1 MANKGNGARVRLYRL
16 ESKIVA
22 LFIILIVVVQLAGF
36 VAIRTAIDRNARSAI
51 SDELVIGE
59 RVFTRLLDQNAQKLT
74 QGARLLASDFGFR
87 QAIGTD
93 DHDTIGSVLANHGAR
108 IGASMGMLIAT
119 DGTIRASTME
129 YPDTDLQRSSLEL
142 VRKAD
147 KDNANGAAESVVVG
161 ENLFQIVAV
170 PIKAPVTIAWVV
182 MGFPVDRDLVNDMRA
197 LSQLQVSILVRQRGR
212 ADWVSDVSTLAK
224 PEAQMLLHEVG
235 DVRAAGPAD
244 LQIDGNQYRARI
256 LPLAQASNG
265 QQAVAVLQRSVSEAV
280 APYQRLQV
288 ILLSITVLGVL
299 GAAVASA
306 VMARRITSPLRDL
319 ASVAKRLGAGD
330 YSEGLY
336 IRRQDEIGRLGA
348 AFETMRGEIAKRELK
363 ISRLAYQDQLTG
375 LPNRVQ
381 FADLLRDA
389 IIDGGESVGGT
400 CHILMMDLD
409 RFQQVNDVLGH
420 RFGDDLLRQ
429 VASRLTAQ
437 LLYPGAK
444 VARLGGDEFAI
455 LLPGVNLE
463 GALAQAAHILRA
475 LEQPLSLQEQT
486 VDLGAGIG
494 IAGYPAHGRSS
505 DVLLSRVE
513 VAMYT
518 AKRKGSGVVVYD
530 PAIDRSSQ
538 ESLSLLSELRRAL
551 ERDEFMLYLQPKL
564 DLASGEVFG
573 AEALVRWLH
582 PEKGFIGPDNF
593 IPFAETTGFIRMLT
607 VWMMEKVASLSADLR
622 RNGIALKFSVNLST
636 RDLLDQEL
644 PGAFAA
650 IVERHGL
657 TPAALCLEITESA
670 IMDDPARAQ
679 NTLDRLAAMGF
690 ALSIDDFGTG
700 YSSLAYLKRLPVR
713 ELKIDKSFVM
723 KMAQDQDDAK
733 IVRSTIDLG
742 HNLGLRV
749 VAEGVESEEVWFLL
763 RQMGCDQGQGYFM
776 GKPMPV
782 ERFLEWLQQWR
793 APEALDQSE
802 NMAV

>member
-1 MANKGNGARVRLYRL
+1 MRLYRL

-59 RVFTRLLDQNAQKLT
+59 RVFTRLLDQNAQQLT

-93 DHDTIGSVLANHGAR
+93 DRATIASVLANHGAR
-108 IGASMGMLIAT
+108 IGASMGMLVGT
-119 DGTIRASTME
+119 DGLIHASTLA

-142 VRKAD
+142 VRRAG
-147 KDNANGAAESVVVG
+147 NGNGAAESAVVG
-161 ENLFQIVAV
+161 DSLFQIVAV

-182 MGFPVDRDLVNDMRA
+182 MGFPVDRNLVNDMRA
-197 LSQLQVSILVRQRGR
+197 LSQLQVSILVRQRGN
-212 ADWVSDVSTLAK
+212 AGWTADVSSL
-224 PEAQMLLHEVG
+224 PGPQAQMMATQASSQPM
-235 DVRAAGPAD
+235 DQAGATD
-244 LQIDGNQYRARI
+244 LQIDGNQYRARV
-256 LPLAQASNG
+256 LPLARASNG
-265 QQAVAVLQRSVSEAV
+265 QEAVAVLQRSVSEAV
-280 APYQRLQV
+280 APYQRLQL

-319 ASVAKRLGAGD
+319 AAVAKRLGEGD
-330 YSEGLY
+330 YGEGLY

-348 AFETMRGEIAKRELK
+348 AFETMRSEIASRELK
-363 ISRLAYQDQLTG
+363 ITRLAYQDQLTG

-381 FADLLRDA
+381 FSDLLREA
-389 IIDGGESVGGT
+389 ISQAQAQPGT
-400 CHILMMDLD
+400 QCHILMMDLD

-420 RFGDDLLRQ
+420 SFGDDLLRQ
-429 VASRLTAQ
+429 VAVRLAGQ
-437 LLYPGAK
+437 LQYPGAK

-455 LLPGVNLE
+455 LLPGVDLD
-463 GALAQAAHILRA
+463 GALAQAVQILRA

-494 IAGYPAHGRSS
+494 VAGYPAHGESS
-505 DVLLSRVE
+505 EVLLSRAE

-518 AKRKGSGVVVYD
+518 AKRKGSGVVIYD
-530 PAIDRSSQ
+530 PAIDQSSQ

-564 DLASGEVFG
+564 DLATG
-573 AEALVRWLH
+573 AVVGGEALVRWVH

-607 VWMMEKVASLSADLR
+607 IWMMEKVAQLSARLHAQGLR
-622 RNGIALKFSVNLST
+622 LKFSVNLST
-636 RDLLDQEL
+636 RDLLDLEL
-644 PGAFAA
+644 PAAFAA
-650 IVERHGL
+650 ILERHRL
-657 TPAALCLEITESA
+657 TPDALCLEITESA

-679 NTLDRLAAMGF
+679 GTLDRLADMGF

-700 YSSLAYLKRLPVR
+700 YSSLAYLKRLPVN

-733 IVRSTIDLG
+733 IVRSTVDLG

-782 ERFLEWLQQWR
+782 ERFLEWLPQWR

-802 NMAV
+802 NVAI

>member
-1 MANKGNGARVRLYRL
+1 MRLYRL

-22 LFIILIVVVQLAGF
+22 LFITLIVVVQLAGF

-51 SDELVIGE
+51 SEELVIGE

-93 DHDTIGSVLANHGAR
+93 DRDTIASVLANHGAR
-108 IGASMGMLIAT
+108 IGASMGMLVGT
-119 DGTIRASTME
+119 DGNIHASTLE

-142 VRKAD
+142 VRRAG
-147 KDNANGAAESVVVG
+147 NGNGAADSAVVG
-161 ENLFQIVAV
+161 DNLFQIVAV

-182 MGFPVDRDLVNDMRA
+182 MGFPVDRELVNDMRA
-197 LSQLQVSILVRQRGR
+197 LSQLQVSILVRQRGS
-212 ADWVSDVSTLAK
+212 AAWSADVSTLPK
-224 PEAQMLLHEVG
+224 PEAQMMAKEASSHPL
-235 DVRAAGPAD
+235 AQAGATD
-244 LQIDGNQYRARI
+244 LQIDGNQYRARV
-256 LPLAQASNG
+256 LPLARASNG
-265 QQAVAVLQRSVSEAV
+265 QEAVAVLQRSVSEAV
-280 APYQRLQV
+280 APYQRLQL

-319 ASVAKRLGAGD
+319 ASVAKRLGEGD

-348 AFETMRGEIAKRELK
+348 AFETMRSEIASRELK

-381 FADLLRDA
+381 FTDLLRDA
-389 IIDGGESVGGT
+389 IGQAQAQPGSS

-420 RFGDDLLRQ
+420 SFGDDLLRQ
-429 VASRLTAQ
+429 VAVRLAGQ

-455 LLPGVNLE
+455 LLPGVGLD
-463 GALAQAAHILRA
+463 GALDQAAHILRS

-494 IAGYPAHGRSS
+494 VAGYPAHGESS
-505 DVLLSRVE
+505 EVLLSHVE

-518 AKRKGSGVVVYD
+518 AKRKGSGVVIYD
-530 PAIDRSSQ
+530 PAIDQSSQ

-564 DLASGEVFG
+564 DLATG
-573 AEALVRWLH
+573 AVVGGEALVRWVH

-607 VWMMEKVASLSADLR
+607 TWMMEKVARLSAQLQAQ
-622 RNGIALKFSVNLST
+622 GLQLKFSVNLST

-644 PGAFAA
+644 PAAFGA
-650 IVERHGL
+650 ILERHRL

-679 NTLDRLAAMGF
+679 ATLDRLAAMGF

-700 YSSLAYLKRLPVR
+700 YSSLAYLKRLPVD

-733 IVRSTIDLG
+733 IVRSTVDLG

-793 APEALDQSE
+793 APEMLDQSE
-802 NMAV
+802 NMAI

>member
-1 MANKGNGARVRLYRL
+1 MRLYRL

-51 SDELVIGE
+51 SEELVIGE

-93 DHDTIGSVLANHGAR
+93 DRATIASALANHGAR
-108 IGASMGMLIAT
+108 IGASIGMLVGT
-119 DGTIRASTME
+119 DGLLHASTLD

-142 VRKAD
+142 VRRAG
-147 KDNANGAAESVVVG
+147 NGNGNGAADSAVVG
-161 ENLFQIVAV
+161 DRLFQIVAV
-170 PIKAPVTIAWVV
+170 PVKAPVTIAWVV

-197 LSQLQVSILVRQRGR
+197 LSQLQVSVLVRQRGS
-212 ADWVSDVSTLAK
+212 AGWSADVSTLPDAQARMMAR
-224 PEAQMLLHEVG
+224 EASSRQMG
-235 DVRAAGPAD
+235 QAGATDV
-244 LQIDGNQYRARI
+244 QIEGNQYRARV
-256 LPLAQASNG
+256 LPLARASNG
-265 QQAVAVLQRSVSEAV
+265 QEAVAVLQRSVSEAV
-280 APYQRLQV
+280 APYQRLQL

-306 VMARRITSPLRDL
+306 VMARRITSPLREL
-319 ASVAKRLGAGD
+319 ATVAKRLGEGD
-330 YSEGLY
+330 YSEGPY

-348 AFETMRGEIAKRELK
+348 AFETMRSEIASRELK

-381 FADLLRDA
+381 FADLLREA
-389 IIDGGESVGGT
+389 IGQAQVRPGSS
-400 CHILMMDLD
+400 CHILMLDLD
-409 RFQQVNDVLGH
+409 RFQHVNDVLGH
-420 RFGDDLLRQ
+420 SFGDALLRQ
-429 VASRLTAQ
+429 VAARLSAQ
-437 LLYPGAK
+437 LQHPGAK
-444 VARLGGDEFAI
+444 LARLGGDEFAI
-455 LLPGVNLE
+455 LLPDVDLD
-463 GALAQAAHILRA
+463 GALDQAAHILRA

-494 IAGYPAHGRSS
+494 VAGYPVHGQSS
-505 DVLLSRVE
+505 EVLLSRVE
-513 VAMYT
+513 VAMYA

-530 PAIDRSSQ
+530 PAIDQSSQ
-538 ESLSLLSELRRAL
+538 ENLSLLSELRRAL

-564 DLASGEVFG
+564 DLASGAVVG
-573 AEALVRWLH
+573 GEALVRWVH

-593 IPFAETTGFIRMLT
+593 IPFAETTGFVRMLT
-607 VWMMEKVASLSADLR
+607 LWMMEKVARLSAELR
-622 RNGIALKFSVNLST
+622 AQGVFLKFSVNLST
-636 RDLLDQEL
+636 RDLLDPEL
-644 PGAFAA
+644 PAAFGA
-650 IVERHGL
+650 ILERHRL
-657 TPAALCLEITESA
+657 TPSALCLEITESA

-679 NTLDRLAAMGF
+679 STLDRLAAMGF

-700 YSSLAYLKRLPVR
+700 YSSLAYLKRLPVD

-733 IVRSTIDLG
+733 IVRSTVDLG

-782 ERFLEWLQQWR
+782 ERFMEWLPRWR
-793 APEALDQSE
+793 APQVLDQSE
-802 NMAV
+802 NIAI

>member
-1 MANKGNGARVRLYRL
+1 MRLYRL

-108 IGASMGMLIAT
+108 IGASMAMLIGT
-119 DGTIRASTME
+119 DGHIRASTQE

-147 KDNANGAAESVVVG
+147 KDNANGAAESAVVG
-161 ENLFQIVAV
+161 DNLFQIVAV

-182 MGFPVDRDLVNDMRA
+182 MGFPVDRELVNDMRA

-212 ADWVSDVSTLAK
+212 SDWSADVSTLPQPQAR
-224 PEAQMLLHEVG
+224 MLVREVG
-235 DVRAAGPAD
+235 DGRTAGPAD
-244 LQIDGNQYRARI
+244 LQIDGNQYRARL
-256 LPLAQASNG
+256 LPLAHASNG
-265 QQAVAVLQRSVSEAV
+265 QEAVAVLQRSVSEAV
-280 APYQRLQV
+280 APYRRLQL

-319 ASVAKRLGAGD
+319 AGVAKRLGAGD

-348 AFETMRGEIAKRELK
+348 AFETMRGEMAKRELK

-381 FADLLRDA
+381 FADLLREA
-389 IIDGGESVGGT
+389 MAAAEKRGGS

-420 RFGDDLLRQ
+420 HFGDDLLRQ
-429 VASRLTAQ
+429 VALRLSEQ
-437 LLYPGAK
+437 LLYPDAK
-444 VARLGGDEFAI
+444 VARLGGDEFAV
-455 LLPGVNLE
+455 LLPQAELE

-494 IAGYPAHGRSS
+494 IAGYPDHGHSS

-564 DLASGEVFG
+564 NLASGEVFG
-573 AEALVRWLH
+573 AEALVRWMH

-607 VWMMEKVASLSADLR
+607 TWMMEKVAALSAELR
-622 RNGIALKFSVNLST
+622 RNDIRLKFSVNLST

-644 PGAFAA
+644 PATFGA
-650 IVERHGL
+650 ILERHGL

-749 VAEGVESEEVWFLL
+749 VAEGVESQEVWFLL

-782 ERFLEWLQQWR
+782 ERFLEWLQHWR
-793 APEALDQSE
+793 APEIVDQSE

>member
-1 MANKGNGARVRLYRL
+1 MRLYRL

-22 LFIILIVVVQLAGF
+22 LFITLIVVVQLAGF

-51 SDELVIGE
+51 SEELVIGE

-93 DHDTIGSVLANHGAR
+93 DRDTIASVLANHGAR
-108 IGASMGMLIAT
+108 IGASMGMLIGT
-119 DGTIRASTME
+119 DGNIRASTLE

-142 VRKAD
+142 VRRAG
-147 KDNANGAAESVVVG
+147 NGNGAADSAVVG
-161 ENLFQIVAV
+161 DSLFQIVAV

-182 MGFPVDRDLVNDMRA
+182 MGFPVDRELVNDMRA
-197 LSQLQVSILVRQRGR
+197 LSQLQVSILVRQRGG
-212 ADWVSDVSTLAK
+212 ADWTADVSTLSK
-224 PEAQMLLHEVG
+224 PEAKMMAREASSHPMEL
-235 DVRAAGPAD
+235 AAATD
-244 LQIDGNQYRARI
+244 LQIDGNQYRARV
-256 LPLAQASNG
+256 LPLARASNG
-265 QQAVAVLQRSVSEAV
+265 QEAVAVLQRSVSEAV
-280 APYQRLQV
+280 APYQRLQL

-319 ASVAKRLGAGD
+319 ATVAKRLGEGD

-348 AFETMRGEIAKRELK
+348 AFETMRSEIASRELK

-381 FADLLRDA
+381 FTDLLREA
-389 IIDGGESVGGT
+389 ITQARAQPGGS

-420 RFGDDLLRQ
+420 SFGDDLLRQ
-429 VASRLTAQ
+429 VAVRLSAQ
-437 LLYPGAK
+437 LLSPGAK

-455 LLPGVNLE
+455 LLPGVDLD
-463 GALAQAAHILRA
+463 GALDQAAHILRA

-494 IAGYPAHGRSS
+494 VAGYPAHGETSE
-505 DVLLSRVE
+505 VLLSHVE

-518 AKRKGSGVVVYD
+518 AKRKGSGVVIYD
-530 PAIDRSSQ
+530 PAIDQSSQ

-564 DLASGEVFG
+564 DLATGSVVGG
-573 AEALVRWLH
+573 EALVRWVH

-607 VWMMEKVASLSADLR
+607 IWMMEKVARLSAQLQAQGLR
-622 RNGIALKFSVNLST
+622 LKFSVNLST

-644 PGAFAA
+644 PAAFGA
-650 IVERHGL
+650 ILERHRL

-679 NTLDRLAAMGF
+679 ATLDRLAAMGF

-700 YSSLAYLKRLPVR
+700 YSSLAYLKRLPVD

-733 IVRSTIDLG
+733 IVRSTVDLG

-793 APEALDQSE
+793 APEMLDQSE
-802 NMAV
+802 NVAI

>member
-1 MANKGNGARVRLYRL
+1 MRLYRL

-108 IGASMGMLIAT
+108 IGASMAMLIGT
-119 DGTIRASTME
+119 DGHIRASTQE

-147 KDNANGAAESVVVG
+147 KDNANGAAESAVVG
-161 ENLFQIVAV
+161 DNLFQIVAV

-182 MGFPVDRDLVNDMRA
+182 MGFPVDRELVNDMRA

-212 ADWVSDVSTLAK
+212 SDWSADVSTLPQPQAR
-224 PEAQMLLHEVG
+224 MLVREVG
-235 DVRAAGPAD
+235 DGRTAGPAD
-244 LQIDGNQYRARI
+244 LQIDGNQYRARL
-256 LPLAQASNG
+256 LPLAHASNG
-265 QQAVAVLQRSVSEAV
+265 QEAVAVLQRSVSEAV
-280 APYQRLQV
+280 APYRRLQL

-319 ASVAKRLGAGD
+319 AGVAKRLGAGD

-348 AFETMRGEIAKRELK
+348 AFETMRGEMAKRELK

-381 FADLLRDA
+381 FADLLREA
-389 IIDGGESVGGT
+389 MAAAEKRGGS

-420 RFGDDLLRQ
+420 HFGDDLLRQ
-429 VASRLTAQ
+429 VALRLSEQ
-437 LLYPGAK
+437 LLYPDAK
-444 VARLGGDEFAI
+444 VARLGGDEFAV
-455 LLPGVNLE
+455 LLPQADLE

-494 IAGYPAHGRSS
+494 IAGYPDHGHSS

-564 DLASGEVFG
+564 NLASGEVFG
-573 AEALVRWLH
+573 AEALVRWMH

-607 VWMMEKVASLSADLR
+607 TWMMEKVAALSAELR
-622 RNGIALKFSVNLST
+622 RNDIRLKFSVNLST

-644 PGAFAA
+644 PATFGA
-650 IVERHGL
+650 ILERHGL

-749 VAEGVESEEVWFLL
+749 VAEGVESQEVWFLL

-782 ERFLEWLQQWR
+782 ERFLEWLQHWR
-793 APEALDQSE
+793 APEIVDQSE

>member
-1 MANKGNGARVRLYRL
+1 
-16 ESKIVA
+16 
-22 LFIILIVVVQLAGF
+22 
-36 VAIRTAIDRNARSAI
+36 
-51 SDELVIGE
+51 
-59 RVFTRLLDQNAQKLT
+59 
-74 QGARLLASDFGFR
+74 
-87 QAIGTD
+87 
-93 DHDTIGSVLANHGAR
+93 
-108 IGASMGMLIAT
+108 
-119 DGTIRASTME
+119 
-129 YPDTDLQRSSLEL
+129 
-142 VRKAD
+142 
-147 KDNANGAAESVVVG
+147 
-161 ENLFQIVAV
+161 
-170 PIKAPVTIAWVV
+170 

-197 LSQLQVSILVRQRGR
+197 LSQLQVSILVRQRGS
-212 ADWVSDVSTLAK
+212 AGWTADVSTLPKA
-224 PEAQMLLHEVG
+224 EAQMMAKEASSPQMG
-235 DVRAAGPAD
+235 QAGATD
-244 LQIDGNQYRARI
+244 LQIDGNQYRARV
-256 LPLAQASNG
+256 LPLARASNG
-265 QQAVAVLQRSVSEAV
+265 QEAVAVLQRSVSEAV
-280 APYQRLQV
+280 APYQRLQL

-319 ASVAKRLGAGD
+319 ATVAKRLVEGD

-348 AFETMRGEIAKRELK
+348 AFETMRSEIASRELK

-381 FADLLRDA
+381 FGDLLREA
-389 IIDGGESVGGT
+389 IGQAQALPGGS

-420 RFGDDLLRQ
+420 SFGDDLLRQ
-429 VASRLTAQ
+429 VAARLAAQ

-455 LLPGVNLE
+455 LLPGVDLD
-463 GALAQAAHILRA
+463 GALDQAAHILRA

-494 IAGYPAHGRSS
+494 VAGYPAHGDSS
-505 DVLLSRVE
+505 EVLLSRAE

-518 AKRKGSGVVVYD
+518 AKRKGNGVTIYD
-530 PAIDRSSQ
+530 PAIDQSSQ

-564 DLASGEVFG
+564 DLATG
-573 AEALVRWLH
+573 AVVGGEALVRWVH

-607 VWMMEKVASLSADLR
+607 IWMMEKVAGLSARLQAQGLR
-622 RNGIALKFSVNLST
+622 LKFSVNLST

-644 PGAFAA
+644 PTAFGA
-650 IVERHGL
+650 ILERHRL

-679 NTLDRLAAMGF
+679 STLDRLAAMGF

-700 YSSLAYLKRLPVR
+700 YSSLAYLKRLPVD

-733 IVRSTIDLG
+733 IVRSTVDLG

-793 APEALDQSE
+793 APEMLDQSE
-802 NMAV
+802 NVAI

>member
-1 MANKGNGARVRLYRL
+1 M
-16 ESKIVA
+16 
-22 LFIILIVVVQLAGF
+22 
-36 VAIRTAIDRNARSAI
+36 RS
-51 SDELVIGE
+51 
-59 RVFTRLLDQNAQKLT
+59 
-74 QGARLLASDFGFR
+74 
-87 QAIGTD
+87 
-93 DHDTIGSVLANHGAR
+93 
-108 IGASMGMLIAT
+108 
-119 DGTIRASTME
+119 
-129 YPDTDLQRSSLEL
+129 
-142 VRKAD
+142 
-147 KDNANGAAESVVVG
+147 
-161 ENLFQIVAV
+161 
-170 PIKAPVTIAWVV
+170 
-182 MGFPVDRDLVNDMRA
+182 
-197 LSQLQVSILVRQRGR
+197 
-212 ADWVSDVSTLAK
+212 
-224 PEAQMLLHEVG
+224 
-235 DVRAAGPAD
+235 
-244 LQIDGNQYRARI
+244 
-256 LPLAQASNG
+256 
-265 QQAVAVLQRSVSEAV
+265 
-280 APYQRLQV
+280 
-288 ILLSITVLGVL
+288 
-299 GAAVASA
+299 
-306 VMARRITSPLRDL
+306 
-319 ASVAKRLGAGD
+319 
-330 YSEGLY
+330 
-336 IRRQDEIGRLGA
+336 
-348 AFETMRGEIAKRELK
+348 EIASRELK

-381 FADLLRDA
+381 FGDLLREA
-389 IIDGGESVGGT
+389 IGQAQALPGGS

-420 RFGDDLLRQ
+420 SFGDDLLRQ
-429 VASRLTAQ
+429 VAARLDAQ

-455 LLPGVNLE
+455 LLPGVDLA
-463 GALAQAAHILRA
+463 GALDQAAHILRA

-494 IAGYPAHGRSS
+494 VAGYPAHGDSS
-505 DVLLSRVE
+505 EVLLSRAE

-518 AKRKGSGVVVYD
+518 AKRKGNGVTIYD
-530 PAIDRSSQ
+530 PAIDQSSQ

-564 DLASGEVFG
+564 DLATG
-573 AEALVRWLH
+573 AVVGGEALVRWVH

-607 VWMMEKVASLSADLR
+607 IWMMEKVAGLSARLQAQGLR
-622 RNGIALKFSVNLST
+622 LKFSVNLST

-644 PGAFAA
+644 PNAFGA
-650 IVERHGL
+650 ILERHRL

-679 NTLDRLAAMGF
+679 STLDRLAAMGF

-700 YSSLAYLKRLPVR
+700 YSSLAYLKRLPVD

-733 IVRSTIDLG
+733 IVRSTVDLG

-793 APEALDQSE
+793 APEMLDQSE
-802 NMAV
+802 NVAI

>member
-1 MANKGNGARVRLYRL
+1 MVRLYRL

-22 LFIILIVVVQLAGF
+22 LFITLLVVVQLAGF
-36 VAIRTAIDRNARSAI
+36 VAIRTAIDRNARASI
-51 SDELVIGE
+51 SEELAVGE
-59 RVFTRLLDQNAQKLT
+59 RVFARQLDQNAQKLT

-93 DHDTIGSVLANHGAR
+93 DRETIASVLSNHGAR
-108 IGASMGMLIAT
+108 IGASMAMLIGN
-119 DGTIRASTME
+119 DGQIRASTVE

-142 VRKAD
+142 VRKAG
-147 KDNANGAAESVVVG
+147 NGNGASENAVVG
-161 ENLFQIVAV
+161 DRLFQIVAV

-182 MGFPVDRDLVNDMRA
+182 MGFPIDHQLVSDMRE
-197 LSQLQVSILVRQRGR
+197 LSSLQVSILVSQRGGVGWN
-212 ADWVSDVSTLAK
+212 ADVSTLAA
-224 PEAQMLLHEVG
+224 PAASMLLKEVG
-235 DVRAAGPAD
+235 QPAMRAGGLID
-244 LQIDGNQYRARI
+244 LQIDGNQYRARL

-280 APYQRLQV
+280 EPYQRLQL

-306 VMARRITSPLRDL
+306 VLARRITSPLRDL
-319 ASVAKRLGAGD
+319 ADVAKRLGEGD
-330 YSEGLY
+330 YSEGLF
-336 IRRQDEIGRLGA
+336 IRRQDEIGRLGN
-348 AFETMRGEIAKRELK
+348 AFETMRLEIASRELK

-389 IIDGGESVGGT
+389 IAEAARTPGAA
-400 CHILMMDLD
+400 CYILMMDLD

-420 RFGDDLLRQ
+420 SFGDDLLRQ
-429 VASRLTAQ
+429 VALRLSTQ
-437 LLYPGAK
+437 LLHPGAK
-444 VARLGGDEFAI
+444 LSRLGGDEFAI
-455 LLPGVNLE
+455 LLPGVDQD
-463 GALAQAAHILRA
+463 GAVEQALQILRA
-475 LEQPLSLQEQT
+475 LEQPLSLHQQT

-494 IAGYPAHGRSS
+494 ISGYPAHGQSS
-505 DVLLSRVE
+505 DVLLSHAE

-518 AKRKGSGVVVYD
+518 AKRKGSGLVIYD
-530 PAIDRSSQ
+530 PAIDQSSQ

-564 DLASGEVFG
+564 DLCSGQVVG
-573 AEALVRWLH
+573 AEALVRWIH

-607 VWMMEKVASLSADLR
+607 LWMMEQVARLSEQLQQQ
-622 RNGIALKFSVNLST
+622 GVQLKFSVNLST

-644 PGAFAA
+644 PTAFAA
-650 IVERHGL
+650 ILQRHRL
-657 TPAALCLEITESA
+657 QPAALCLEITESA

-679 NTLDRLAAMGF
+679 NTLERLSNMGF

-700 YSSLAYLKRLPVR
+700 YSSLAYLKRLPVD

-733 IVRSTIDLG
+733 IVRSTVDLG

-782 ERFLEWLQQWR
+782 QHFLAWREQWR
-793 APEALDQSE
+793 APDMLDQSE

>member
-1 MANKGNGARVRLYRL
+1 MRLYRL

-22 LFIILIVVVQLAGF
+22 LFITLIVVVQLAGF

-51 SDELVIGE
+51 SEELVIGE

-93 DHDTIGSVLANHGAR
+93 DRDTIASVLANHGAR
-108 IGASMGMLIAT
+108 IGASMGMLIGT
-119 DGTIRASTME
+119 DGVIRATTAD

-142 VRKAD
+142 VRRAG
-147 KDNANGAAESVVVG
+147 NGNGAADSAVVG
-161 ENLFQIVAV
+161 DSLFQIVAV

-182 MGFPVDRDLVNDMRA
+182 MGFPVDRELVNDMRA
-197 LSQLQVSILVRQRGR
+197 LSQLQVSILVRERGS
-212 ADWVSDVSTLAK
+212 ASWTADVSTLSK
-224 PEAQMLLHEVG
+224 PEARMMAKEASSHPMDQ
-235 DVRAAGPAD
+235 AAATD
-244 LQIDGNQYRARI
+244 LQIDGNQYRARV
-256 LPLAQASNG
+256 LPLARASNG
-265 QQAVAVLQRSVSEAV
+265 QEAVAVLQRSVSEAV
-280 APYQRLQV
+280 APYQRLQL

-319 ASVAKRLGAGD
+319 ASVAKRLGEGD

-348 AFETMRGEIAKRELK
+348 AFETMRSEIASRELK

-381 FADLLRDA
+381 FTDLLREA
-389 IIDGGESVGGT
+389 IGQARAQPGT
-400 CHILMMDLD
+400 SCHILMMDLD

-420 RFGDDLLRQ
+420 SFGDDLLRQ
-429 VASRLTAQ
+429 VAVRLAGQ

-455 LLPGVNLE
+455 LLPGVDLD
-463 GALAQAAHILRA
+463 GALDQAAHILRA

-494 IAGYPAHGRSS
+494 VAGYPAHGESS
-505 DVLLSRVE
+505 EVLLSHVE

-518 AKRKGSGVVVYD
+518 AKRKGSGVVIYD
-530 PAIDRSSQ
+530 PAIDQSSQ

-564 DLASGEVFG
+564 DLASGAVVG
-573 AEALVRWLH
+573 GEALVRWVH

-607 VWMMEKVASLSADLR
+607 IWMMEKVAHLSAQLQAQ
-622 RNGIALKFSVNLST
+622 GLQLKFSVNLST

-644 PGAFAA
+644 PAAFGA
-650 IVERHGL
+650 ILERHRL

-679 NTLDRLAAMGF
+679 ATLDRLAAMGF

-700 YSSLAYLKRLPVR
+700 YSSLAYLKRLPVD

-733 IVRSTIDLG
+733 IVRSTVDLG

-782 ERFLEWLQQWR
+782 ERFLEWLHQWR
-793 APEALDQSE
+793 APEMLDQSE
-802 NMAV
+802 NVAI

>member
-1 MANKGNGARVRLYRL
+1 MRLYRL

-22 LFIILIVVVQLAGF
+22 LFILLIVVVQLAGF

-51 SDELVIGE
+51 SEELVLGQ
-59 RVFTRLLDQNAQKLT
+59 RVFARLLEQNAQKLT

-93 DHDTIGSVLANHGAR
+93 DRETITSVLANHGAR
-108 IGASMGMLIAT
+108 IGASKAMLIGI
-119 DGTIRASTME
+119 DGRIRASTVE

-142 VRKAD
+142 VRKAGD
-147 KDNANGAAESVVVG
+147 SNGASENVVIG
-161 ENLFQIVAV
+161 DSLYQIVAV

-182 MGFPVDRDLVNDMRA
+182 MGFPVDHQLVNDMRE
-197 LSQLQVSILVRQRGR
+197 LSSLQVSILVSQRG
-212 ADWVSDVSTLAK
+212 ASGWTANVSTLA
-224 PEAQMLLHEVG
+224 PQEASMLVHEVANPAM
-235 DVRAAGPAD
+235 RAAALAD
-244 LQIDGNQYRARI
+244 LQIDGNQYRARL
-256 LPLAQASNG
+256 LPLARASNG
-265 QQAVAVLQRSVSEAV
+265 QEAVAVLQRSVSEAV

-299 GAAVASA
+299 GGAAASA
-306 VMARRITSPLRDL
+306 VMARRITSPLREL

-330 YSEGLY
+330 YSEGLF
-336 IRRQDEIGRLGA
+336 IRRHDEIGRLGN
-348 AFETMRGEIAKRELK
+348 AFETMRGEIAQREIK
-363 ISRLAYQDQLTG
+363 ITRLAYQDQLTG

-381 FADLLRDA
+381 FADLLREA
-389 IIDGGESVGGT
+389 IVQASARPGGS

-420 RFGDDLLRQ
+420 SFGDDLLRQ
-429 VASRLTAQ
+429 VAARLEEQ

-455 LLPGVNLE
+455 LLPDVDLD
-463 GALAQAAHILRA
+463 GALSQAMHILRA

-494 IAGYPAHGRSS
+494 ISGYPAHGSNS
-505 DVLLSRVE
+505 GTLLSRAE
-513 VAMYT
+513 VAMYI

-530 PAIDRSSQ
+530 PAIDQSSQ

-564 DLASGEVFG
+564 DLGSGEVIG
-573 AEALVRWLH
+573 GEALVRWLH

-607 VWMMEKVASLSADLR
+607 TWMMEKVARLSAELQAQ
-622 RNGIALKFSVNLST
+622 GMALKFSVNLST

-644 PGAFAA
+644 PATFEA
-650 IVERHGL
+650 ILQRHRL
-657 TPAALCLEITESA
+657 KPSALCLEITESA
-670 IMDDPARAQ
+670 IMDDPTRAQ
-679 NTLDRLAAMGF
+679 NTLERLSAMGF

-700 YSSLAYLKRLPVR
+700 YSSLAYLKRLPVD

-749 VAEGVESEEVWFLL
+749 VAEGVESEAVWFLL

-782 ERFLEWLQQWR
+782 DRFLEWLHQWR
-793 APEALDQSE
+793 APATLDQSE